1 MSRAWKLI
9 GSVVLLTFLLAS
21 CGGGDSQQGTSGR
34 ARNESTTTCFASQSE
49 KDAVVAAAQSALDTA
64 SSATTIAQAVDTV
77 APGETVAPTET
88 SVVDNTALQDAL
100 QTATDTPICELTVA
114 PVSDPSVSE
123 CAITV
128 VDNGATVDVSV
139 CDPVTKLS
147 VGPLVDGQWQEV
159 AGNSVVAAAI
169 GDSRTISYKA
179 WVGEIVVAEGSWN
192 LDATDNVGTFAVQTA
207 QAAAQP
213 EVGTVS
219 LDKTE
224 PLIGETIIA
233 TATSECVEVASPN
246 WWEYSLAQT
255 VNGSTSVDAV
265 AYGAIG
271 KLQAKFT
278 GDYTVTATNYCNT
291 TKKPIVATISLSV
304 IGGAAPVNDAF
315 SAALEL
321 SGQKGTTTANTGAT
335 TVEPNEP
342 NHGCFGPHGSTWFR
356 WMPTEDGSLRVDTIG
371 SSFDSLFA
379 VYTGNGLSNLT
390 KVAGANKGG
399 DNGAAVTDIDVK
411 ADRQYFIATDGCGSN
426 GKLGQQ
432 GALTLSWVFTPS
444 SAPPVAAATPPAS
457 ATVIAD
463 EIGILGVVQVQEGVT
478 ALTFDKSDNDQILAA
493 AQLATA
499 DVYVQSGVQE
509 WTKIN
514 PLDGETQLNIGDND
528 TQVEVA
534 VRPLSGSVVNLSIG
548 IERKAAVVVGVDS
561 GQDASES
568 GSNLLVKLV
577 GVLVLLAAGF
587 AGFDFFKKRKFG
599 VIQIVAVVVVVGLGA
614 GLFVTRSTDSV
625 KLESVSTTL
634 RPLTDGLS
642 FPNFPASVSAE
653 TFDVND
659 LVAMFAG
666 GACVGGNV
674 DPCVPTA
681 EAAAWARM
689 VNQARA
695 SGHCEGLVVQA
706 ASRFASAVDPKTVDL
721 PNEGEVTHGIFR
733 AFATQFLPETQAD
746 TDSWAEK
753 SLRQIVNGLVESF
766 KTGTAQYAM
775 GLYTEKGGHA
785 VLPYAIDFTDSDHA
799 VVQVYDSNW
808 PGKNRYVEIDLAKKE
823 WRFSFSGKDPAND
836 PKAWTGGEGYLDL
849 TSLEARASGT
859 CPFCGTDTKVKNT
872 MLVIKSTDAAWS
884 IKTKNGTVSPGAGTT
899 VDGVVVK
906 PLRGAVGDVTALE
919 YVVYVDDADFELNLP
934 AATSAFVMQE
944 NAIVQVLSS
953 ETNNAPVVISQN
965 SISVDDPNVNLTIA
979 SDNLVASVVG
989 SNTVVDYGKNELNVS
1004 IESSSG
1010 QQLQVV
1016 VNEQTPQVSARAV
1029 DTTDAGGTNNFVV
1042 TSQTADNQTQV
1053 REVRRDGT
1061 ENVSTAVG
1069 SIGLNTVSSVLPPV
1083 LQAEIVRPGLSAL
1096 ETRNLA
1102 NPLYQADVPYVPQ
1115 TGLIVSNT
1123 VGSRA
1128 CDLPGFPT
1136 DWIIQPNSPT
1146 CTAPT
1151 LTISAASATQNAVGT
1166 SCSLGGVAGTWT
1178 RFGAAGSVTC
1188 LPNTATAI
1196 AASSVA
1202 GRQGTAC
1209 SEYGVVGTWEYVGAG
1224 LMCQPMRATNSAI
1237 SRAGSPCT
1245 LPEFPGFWVFSP
1257 SGTGCI
1263 APVVGF
1269 AASRSPGTG
1278 CSEGGMPG
1286 TWTYVNGSAN
1296 LVCMPYTTAAA
1307 VQSVSYQS
1315 AGSVAAGCSNAS
1327 WYVWP
1332 DGRCLATPPPVGTF
1346 ITATA
1351 AATANAALSATCVSR
1366 GFPANWAPNASGSCT
1381 APVLITS
1388 TTTNGPLGSACF
1400 NAGIP
1405 GTWQYASGSADMN
1418 CVSNTGAVAVAGIV
1432 GSSCSTAGITGTWQY
1447 IAGSRTISCSPNAGF
1462 ATVMSGAST
1471 TSCASRGFPATWS
1484 MTATGNCVAPIA
1496 SGVSTGGGQVGAGCS
1511 VNGMPGTW
1519 MYAGG
1524 TATLTCMPMATAV
1537 ASATAN
1543 AGVGSTTAGA
1553 AMQLGS
1559 ACSSN
1564 GQPGYIGY
1572 VGAVISCVVTATIT
1586 TPVNTRSCAQDGYP
1600 PTWTRSANGSCI
1612 SPVDIATPMIIGGGC
1627 LVGGMPGTYGYS
1639 GANIICF
1646 PNTGASTPVATAPS
1660 SGITPTLGS
1669 ACPLGGST
1677 GYYQYVGASIVC
1689 IATTTSTAWSTAIT
1703 SPPSG
1708 ISPGMACS
1716 ASGFA
1721 GTYQYSG
1728 VALICVATSLAT
1740 APVAGSP
1747 MLGSACP
1754 LGGSTGYYQYVGAVI
1769 TCIATT
1775 TSTAWST
1782 APVATAPSTGITP
1795 TLGSA
1800 CPLGGS
1806 TGYYQYV
1813 GASIVCIA
1821 TTTSTAWSTGPVAT
1835 APSTGIT
1842 PTLGSFCLTGGVSGS
1857 YQYVGATIMCVAT
1870 SFATTPT
1877 TVYVSTSTTS
1887 TTSTLPPTCP
1897 AVTPYMWTDGT
1908 CRATRQFEG

>member
-1 MSRAWKLI
+1 MYRTARSFVGGLVVICLVI
-9 GSVVLLTFLLAS
+9 GLNA
-21 CGGGDSQQGTSGR
+21 CGGVGGADSSSG
-34 ARNESTTTCFASQSE
+34 
-49 KDAVVAAAQSALDTA
+49 
-64 SSATTIAQAVDTV
+64 
-77 APGETVAPTET
+77 AP
-88 SVVDNTALQDAL
+88 
-100 QTATDTPICELTVA
+100 ELNVA
-114 PVSDPSVSE
+114 PVSDPSVSD
-123 CAITV
+123 CTLTV

-139 CDPVTKLS
+139 CDSVTRLS

-159 AGNSVVAAAI
+159 AGNSVMAAAI

-192 LDATDNVGTFAVQTA
+192 LDASDNVGTFAVQAA

-255 VNGSTSVDAV
+255 VNGSTSVDEV

-271 KLQAKFT
+271 KLRAKFT
-278 GDYTVTATNYCNT
+278 GDYIVTATNFCNT
-291 TKKPIVATISLSV
+291 TQQPILATISLTV
-304 IGGAAPVNDAF
+304 IGGTAPANDAF

-335 TVEPNEP
+335 TSEPNEP

-356 WMPTEDGSLRVDTIG
+356 WMPTEDGSLHVDTIG

-399 DNGAAVTDIDVK
+399 DHGAASTSVDVQAEK
-411 ADRQYFIATDGCGSN
+411 QYYIATDGCGSN

-432 GALTLSWVFTPS
+432 GVLTLSWVFTPS
-444 SAPPVAAATPPAS
+444 SAPPAAAATPPAS
-457 ATVIAD
+457 VTVIAD
-463 EIGILGVVQVQEGVT
+463 AIGTLGVIQLQEGVT

-493 AQLATA
+493 AQLAAA

-514 PLDGETQLNIGDND
+514 PLEGETQLNIGEND

-534 VRPLSGSVVNLSIG
+534 VRPYSGSVVNLSIG
-548 IERKAAVVVGVDS
+548 IEPKAALIAGSEATS
-561 GQDASES
+561 GASES
-568 GSNLLVKLV
+568 GSNLLVRLIE
-577 GVLVLLAAGF
+577 VLVLAAVGF
-587 AGFDFFKKRKFG
+587 AGFDVFKKRKFG
-599 VIQIVAVVVVVGLGA
+599 TIQTVAVVVVVGLGA
-614 GLFVTRSTDSV
+614 GLFVTRSSESV

-634 RPLTDGLS
+634 RPLTDGFS
-642 FPNFPASVSAE
+642 FPNFPASVSSE

-695 SGHCEGLVVQA
+695 SGHCEGLIVQA
-706 ASRFASAVDPKTVDL
+706 ASRFAASVDPKTVDL
-721 PNEGEVTHGIFR
+721 PNQGEITHGIFR

-746 TDSWAEK
+746 TDSWAKK

-766 KTGTAQYAM
+766 KTGSAQYAM
-775 GLYTEKGGHA
+775 GLYTDKGGHA

-808 PGKNRYVEIDLAKKE
+808 PGKNRYVEIDLAQKQ
-823 WRFSFSGKDPAND
+823 WRFSFSGEDPAND

-849 TSLEARASGT
+849 TSMAARATGT
-859 CPFCGTDTKVKNT
+859 CPFCGNDTKVKNT
-872 MLVIKSTDAAWS
+872 MLVIKSTDSSWS
-884 IKTKNGTVSPGAGTT
+884 IKTKNGTMSPGAGTT

-919 YVVYVDDADFELNLP
+919 YVVFVDGSDLELNLP

-953 ETNNAPVVISQN
+953 EADNAPVVISQN
-965 SISVDDPNVNLTIA
+965 AISVDDPSVNLTVA
-979 SDNLVASVVG
+979 SDNLVASVAG
-989 SNTVVDYGKNELNVS
+989 SNTVVGYGVNELNVS
-1004 IESSSG
+1004 IESSAG

-1016 VNEQTPQVSARAV
+1016 VNAQTPQVSARAV
-1029 DTTDAGGTNNFVV
+1029 DTTDVGGTNNFVV

-1061 ENVSTAVG
+1061 ENVTTAVG
-1069 SIGLNTVSSVLPPV
+1069 SVGLNTVATVLPPA
-1083 LQAEIVRPGLSAL
+1083 LQSDIVKPGLPAL

-1115 TGLIVSNT
+1115 AGLIVSNT

-1151 LTISAASATQNAVGT
+1151 LTIAAASATQNAVGT
-1166 SCSLGGVAGTWT
+1166 SCSLGSVAGTWT

-1188 LPNTATAI
+1188 LPNTATAM

-1245 LPEFPGFWVFSP
+1245 LAEFPSFWVFSP

-1263 APVVGF
+1263 APVVGV

-1286 TWTYVNGSAN
+1286 TWTYANGSAS

-1307 VQSVSYQS
+1307 VQSVNYQ
-1315 AGSVAAGCSNAS
+1315 AVGSLAVGCTNAS

-1332 DGRCLATPPPVGTF
+1332 DGHCSAAAPPVGTF
-1346 ITATA
+1346 VTATA
-1351 AATANAALSATCVSR
+1351 AVTANAALSATCVSR
-1366 GFPANWAPNASGSCT
+1366 GFPANWAPNANGSCT
-1381 APVLITS
+1381 APVVVT
-1388 TTTNGPLGSACF
+1388 TTTNGPVGSACF
-1400 NAGIP
+1400 NAGVP
-1405 GTWQYASGSADMN
+1405 GTWQYANGSADMN

-1432 GSSCSTAGITGTWQY
+1432 GSSCSSAGITGTWQY
-1447 IAGSRTISCSPNAGF
+1447 VTGSTTISCSPNAGY
-1462 ATVMSGAST
+1462 ATAMTAAST
-1471 TSCASRGFPATWS
+1471 SSCASRGFPATWS
-1484 MTATGNCVAPIA
+1484 MTATGSCVAPIA

-1511 VNGMPGTW
+1511 VSGMPGTW

-1524 TATLTCMPMATAV
+1524 TATLTCMPMSAAAAAV
-1537 ASATAN
+1537 SATTSA
-1543 AGVGSTTAGA
+1543 AVGSTTSGTAT
-1553 AMQLGS
+1553 QLGS
-1559 ACSSN
+1559 ACTSN
-1564 GQPGYIGY
+1564 GQAGYIGY
-1572 VGAVISCVVTATIT
+1572 VGSVISCVVTASIT
-1586 TPVNTRSCAQDGYP
+1586 TTVNTRSCAQDGYP
-1600 PTWTRSANGSCI
+1600 PTWTRASNGSCI
-1612 SPVDIATPMIIGGGC
+1612 SPIDIATPMTVGAGC

-1639 GANIICF
+1639 GANIVCF
-1646 PNTGASTPVATAPS
+1646 PNTAASTTAVTAPSTALTPTLGSYCLSGAVPGSYQYVGTTIMCVATATTPVATAPS
-1660 SGITPTLGS
+1660 
-1669 ACPLGGST
+1669 
-1677 GYYQYVGASIVC
+1677 
-1689 IATTTSTAWSTAIT
+1689 TAIT
-1703 SPPSG
+1703 
-1708 ISPGMACS
+1708 PGGACS
-1716 ASGFA
+1716 ASGFAGTYQYSGGATLICVATTLVTTPVAGTPALGSYCLSGAVPGSYQYVGATIMCVATSIATTPVAGTPALGSYCLSGAVPGSYQYVGTTIMCVATSIATTATTASTAPPSGITAGAACSAGGYA

-1728 VALICVATSLAT
+1728 VALICVATS
-1740 APVAGSP
+1740 
-1747 MLGSACP
+1747 
-1754 LGGSTGYYQYVGAVI
+1754 
-1769 TCIATT
+1769 IATT
-1775 TSTAWST
+1775 ATTAST
-1782 APVATAPSTGITP
+1782 APPSGITA
-1795 TLGSA
+1795 GAACSA
-1800 CPLGGS
+1800 S
-1806 TGYYQYV
+1806 GYAGTYQYS
-1813 GASIVCIA
+1813 G
-1821 TTTSTAWSTGPVAT
+1821 VAL
-1835 APSTGIT
+1835 I
-1842 PTLGSFCLTGGVSGS
+1842 
-1857 YQYVGATIMCVAT
+1857 CVAT
-1870 SFATTPT
+1870 PVATTPT
-1877 TVYVSTSTTS
+1877 TIYVAPTTPTTIYVATT

-1897 AVTPYMWTDGT
+1897 PATPYMWTDGS
-1908 CRATRQFEG
+1908 CRATRQY

>member
-1 MSRAWKLI
+1 MIFARRSTAH
-9 GSVVLLTFLLAS
+9 SVQRVFALLVLLALGA
-21 CGGGDSQQGTSGR
+21 CGGESSQQGTSGR
-34 ARNESTTTCFASQSE
+34 ARNESTTKCFASQSE
-49 KDAVVAAAQSALDTA
+49 KDAVVAAAQSALDAA
-64 SSATTIAQAVDTV
+64 SSATTIAQVADTV

-88 SVVDNTALQDAL
+88 SVADNTALQDAV
-100 QTATDTPICELTVA
+100 QTATDTPICELNVA

-123 CAITV
+123 CTLTV

-139 CDPVTKLS
+139 CDSVTKLS
-147 VGPLVDGQWQEV
+147 VGPLADGQWQEV
-159 AGNSVVAAAI
+159 AGNSVMAAAI

-192 LDATDNVGTFAVQTA
+192 LDATDNVGTFAVQ
-207 QAAAQP
+207 AAQDAAKP

-255 VNGSTSVDAV
+255 VNGSTSVDEV

-271 KLQAKFT
+271 KLRAKFT
-278 GDYTVTATNYCNT
+278 GDYTVTATNFCNT
-291 TKKPIVATISLSV
+291 TQQPIIATISLTV
-304 IGGAAPVNDAF
+304 IGGTAPANDTF

-335 TVEPNEP
+335 TSEPNEP

-356 WMPTEDGSLRVDTIG
+356 WIATEDGSLRVDTIG

-399 DNGAAVTDIDVK
+399 DHGAASTSVDVQAK
-411 ADRQYFIATDGCGSN
+411 KQYYIATDGCGSN

-432 GALTLSWVFTPS
+432 GVLTLSWVFTPS
-444 SAPPVAAATPPAS
+444 SAPPAAAATPPAS

-463 EIGILGVVQVQEGVT
+463 AIGTLGVIQLQEGVT

-493 AQLATA
+493 AQLAAA

-514 PLDGETQLNIGDND
+514 PLDGVTQLNIGEND

-534 VRPLSGSVVNLSIG
+534 VRPHSGSVVNLSIG
-548 IERKAAVVVGVDS
+548 IERKAALIAGAEAT
-561 GQDASES
+561 GGASES
-568 GSNLLVKLV
+568 GSNLLVRLI
-577 GVLVLLAAGF
+577 GVLVLLAAGYV
-587 AGFDFFKKRKFG
+587 GFDVFKRRK
-599 VIQIVAVVVVVGLGA
+599 VSVVQIVAVVVVVGLGA
-614 GLFVTRSTDSV
+614 GLLVIRSTNSV

-634 RPLTDGLS
+634 RPLTDGFS
-642 FPNFPASVSAE
+642 FPNFPASVSSE

-706 ASRFASAVDPKTVDL
+706 ASRFAASVNPKTVDL
-721 PNEGEVTHGIFR
+721 PNEGEITHGIFR

-746 TDSWAEK
+746 TDSWAKK

-766 KTGTAQYAM
+766 KTGSAQYAM
-775 GLYTEKGGHA
+775 GLYTDKGGHA

-808 PGKNRYVEIDLAKKE
+808 PGKNRFVEIDLAKKE

-849 TSLEARASGT
+849 TSMASRATGT
-859 CPFCGTDTKVKNT
+859 CPFCGNDTKVKNT
-872 MLVIKSTDAAWS
+872 MLVIKSTDASWS

-919 YVVYVDDADFELNLP
+919 YVVFVDGTDMELNLP

-953 ETNNAPVVISQN
+953 ETDNAPVVISQDA
-965 SISVDDPNVNLTIA
+965 ISVDDPSVNLTVA
-979 SDNLVASVVG
+979 SDNLVASVAG
-989 SNTVVDYGKNELNVS
+989 SNTVVGYGASELNVS
-1004 IESSSG
+1004 IESSAG

-1016 VNEQTPQVSARAV
+1016 VNAQTPQVTARAV
-1029 DTTDAGGTNNFVV
+1029 DTTDAGGSNNFVV

-1061 ENVSTAVG
+1061 ENVTTAVG
-1069 SIGLNTVSSVLPPV
+1069 SVGLNTVSSVLPPA
-1083 LQAEIVRPGLSAL
+1083 LQSEIVRPGLPAL

-1115 TGLIVSNT
+1115 AGLIVSNM

-1128 CDLPGFPT
+1128 CDLPGFPP

-1151 LTISAASATQNAVGT
+1151 LTIASASATQNAVGT
-1166 SCSLGGVAGTWT
+1166 SCSLGSVAGTWT

-1245 LPEFPGFWVFSP
+1245 LAEFPSFWVFSP

-1263 APVVGF
+1263 APVVGV

-1286 TWTYVNGSAN
+1286 TWTYANGSAS

-1307 VQSVSYQS
+1307 VRSVNYQ
-1315 AGSVAAGCSNAS
+1315 AVGSLAAGCSNAS

-1346 ITATA
+1346 VTATA

-1381 APVLITS
+1381 APVMI
-1388 TTTNGPLGSACF
+1388 TTTANGPVGSACF
-1400 NAGIP
+1400 NGGVP

-1432 GSSCSTAGITGTWQY
+1432 GSSCSSAGITGTWQY
-1447 IAGSRTISCSPNAGF
+1447 VTGSTTISCSPNAGF
-1462 ATVMSGAST
+1462 PTARSSASN

-1484 MTATGNCVAPIA
+1484 ITATGSCVAPIA

-1524 TATLTCMPMATAV
+1524 TATLTCMPVTA
-1537 ASATAN
+1537 AAA
-1543 AGVGSTTAGA
+1543 STTATGSATSGA
-1553 AMQLGS
+1553 ASQLGS
-1559 ACSSN
+1559 VCTSN
-1564 GQPGYIGY
+1564 GQTGYTGYI
-1572 VGAVISCVVTATIT
+1572 GAVISCVITATIT
-1586 TPVNTRSCAQDGYP
+1586 TTVNTRSCAQDGYP
-1600 PTWTRSANGSCI
+1600 PTWTRASNGSCI
-1612 SPVDIATPMIIGGGC
+1612 SPIDISTPMTIGGGC

-1639 GANIICF
+1639 GANIVCF
-1646 PNTGASTPVATAPS
+1646 PNTAGLTTPVATAPS
-1660 SGITPTLGS
+1660 TALTPTIGSYCLSGALPGSYQYVGASITCVATATTPVATAPSTGFTPTLGS

-1689 IATTTSTAWSTAIT
+1689 IATTT
-1703 SPPSG
+1703 
-1708 ISPGMACS
+1708 
-1716 ASGFA
+1716 
-1721 GTYQYSG
+1721 
-1728 VALICVATSLAT
+1728 
-1740 APVAGSP
+1740 
-1747 MLGSACP
+1747 
-1754 LGGSTGYYQYVGAVI
+1754 
-1769 TCIATT
+1769 TT
-1775 TSTAWST
+1775 TWST
-1782 APVATAPSTGITP
+1782 APVATAPSTGITPTLGSYCLTGGVPGSYRYVGATIMCVATTTTPVATAPSTGFTP

-1821 TTTSTAWSTGPVAT
+1821 TTTTTTWSTAPVAT
-1835 APSTGIT
+1835 APSTGIA
-1842 PTLGSFCLTGGVSGS
+1842 PT
-1857 YQYVGATIMCVAT
+1857 T
-1870 SFATTPT
+1870 STVATTPT
-1877 TVYVSTSTTS
+1877 TVYVSTTTSTTIYVATT

-1897 AVTPYMWTDGT
+1897 AVTPYMWTDGS
-1908 CRATRQFEG
+1908 CRATRQF